1 VSLCRRPLAVVQNCW
16 GDEIYQDDCRSIRL
30 IMSAL
35 TGSPLPEEGS
45 AAADAYPPARRTD
58 QGARRQTAIHQFI
71 HCWGDDSAVQWCPDR
86 LLSAVI

>member
-45 AAADAYPPARRTD
+45 AAADA
-58 QGARRQTAIHQFI
+58 
-71 HCWGDDSAVQWCPDR
+71 
-86 LLSAVI
+86 

>member
-16 GDEIYQDDCRSIRL
+16 GDEIYQDDCRGISL

-45 AAADAYPPARRTD
+45 AAADT
-58 QGARRQTAIHQFI
+58 
-71 HCWGDDSAVQWCPDR
+71 
-86 LLSAVI
+86 